1 MLVVIA
7 PHDVRSLR
15 SRSNQPPAVA
25 ANPPLLCRH
34 EHALASTT
42 STSPSVFETA
52 DMSSEELS
60 FLSMLQHLPEK
71 LAKELDLDGIARFLS
86 KGGEAILFAAAFA
99 ALYNLGLVVS
109 RVVWP
114 PSAQE
119 LHNEAV
125 ILLKKGSAV
134 DNSGSNNRTKAL
146 KQLRAAIAKDPE
158 LEVAYITLVSELL
171 YGENG
176 KYIEEA
182 LAVLQDAKQ
191 RFPKSDELQKLLDEA
206 GAIKTFGK
214 SQGKMAEVGRFPLLY
229 NT

>member
-1 MLVVIA
+1 M
-7 PHDVRSLR
+7 
-15 SRSNQPPAVA
+15 
-25 ANPPLLCRH
+25 
-34 EHALASTT
+34 ASAT
-42 STSPSVFETA
+42 SGTSPSFDTA
-52 DMSSEELS
+52 DMPSEELS

-71 LAKELDLDGIARFLS
+71 IAKEMDLDGIARFLLHLFTDHIIP
-86 KGGEAILFAAAFA
+86 AILFAAAFV

-134 DNSGSNNRTKAL
+134 DKLGSNNRTKAL
-146 KQLRAAIAKDPE
+146 KLLRAAIAKDPD
-158 LEVAYITLVSELL
+158 LEAAYVTLASELL

-176 KYIEEA
+176 KDIEQA
-182 LAVLQDAKQ
+182 LTVLQDAKQ
-191 RFPKSDELQKLLDEA
+191 RFPKSDAEFEKLLDEA

-214 SQGKMAEVGRFPLLY
+214 SQGRMAGVGRFPLR
-229 NT
+229 

>member
-1 MLVVIA
+1 
-7 PHDVRSLR
+7 
-15 SRSNQPPAVA
+15 
-25 ANPPLLCRH
+25 
-34 EHALASTT
+34 
-42 STSPSVFETA
+42 
-52 DMSSEELS
+52 MSSEELS

>member
-1 MLVVIA
+1 M
-7 PHDVRSLR
+7 SMM
-15 SRSNQPPAVA
+15 
-25 ANPPLLCRH
+25 
-34 EHALASTT
+34 ASAT
-42 STSPSVFETA
+42 SGTSPSFATS
-52 DMSSEELS
+52 DMTSEELS

-71 LAKELDLDGIARFLS
+71 LAKELDLDGIARFLF
-86 KGGEAILFAAAFA
+86 KGGEALLFAAVFV

-125 ILLKKGSAV
+125 ILLKKL
-134 DNSGSNNRTKAL
+134 NLGSNNRTKAL
-146 KQLRAAIAKDPE
+146 KLLRAAIAKDPE
-158 LEVAYITLVSELL
+158 LEVAYITLASELL

-176 KYIEEA
+176 KDIEQA

-191 RFPKSDELQKLLDEA
+191 RFPKSDELQKILDEA

-214 SQGKMAEVGRFPLLY
+214 SQGKMAEVGRFPLR
-229 NT
+229 